1 MDIKAALLQY
11 NAAMDKLETAE
22 QEVQTALAA
31 IKATSGSSTVSVEG
45 QFFQVR
51 ERKDKLYL
59 CELTGKP
66 RGRPKG
72 SKNRKPRSDS
82 KKALAA
88 AAALAAVD
96 GVTSDVVDGVT
107 DDVAGAVAFAQHVS
121 DLPPASDSE
130 RVPETTGIFAVDHVV
145 AVEMLDS
152 IPAEQV
158 G

>member
-11 NAAMDKLETAE
+11 NTAMDKLENAE

-31 IKATSGSSTVSVEG
+31 IRATSGSSTVSVEG

-72 SKNRKPRSDS
+72 SKNTKPRSDS

-88 AAALAAVD
+88 AAAALAVEEVMA
-96 GVTSDVVDGVT
+96 DVVD
-107 DDVAGAVAFAQHVS
+107 AVVFAQHN
-121 DLPPASDSE
+121 SE
-130 RVPETTGIFAVDHVV
+130 APHSIPETTGIFAVEHAV
-145 AVEMLDS
+145 AVDMLDV
-152 IPAEQV
+152 PRVEQV

>member
-11 NAAMDKLETAE
+11 NTAMDKLENAE

-31 IKATSGSSTVSVEG
+31 IRATSGSSTVSVEG

-72 SKNRKPRSDS
+72 SKNTKPRSDS

-88 AAALAAVD
+88 AAALAAQEGAVADAVID
-96 GVTSDVVDGVT
+96 GESDVV
-107 DDVAGAVAFAQHVS
+107 AAVEFAQHNS
-121 DLPPASDSE
+121 DVPPVEHS
-130 RVPETTGIFAVDHVV
+130 VPETTGVFAVEHAV
-145 AVEMLDS
+145 AVEMLDVS
-152 IPAEQV
+152 PAEQV

>member
-11 NAAMDKLETAE
+11 NTAMDKLENAE

-31 IKATSGSSTVSVEG
+31 IRATSGSSTVSVEG

-72 SKNRKPRSDS
+72 SKNTKPRSDS

-88 AAALAAVD
+88 AAALAAAEGAVAE
-96 GVTSDVVDGVT
+96 VISDVVS
-107 DDVAGAVAFAQHVS
+107 DVVAAVEFAQHDS
-121 DLPPASDSE
+121 DRP
-130 RVPETTGIFAVDHVV
+130 VPETTGVFAVDHVA
-145 AVEMLDS
+145 AVEMLDVS
-152 IPAEQV
+152 PAEQV